1 MQARKTR
8 AEQTSIYREWKNVK
22 KALLC
27 HIHTDIYDNYIEH
40 LVDGDTSLIEE
51 DIPTVHE
58 NLFF

>member
-1 MQARKTR
+1 MRNKQVFTAN
-8 AEQTSIYREWKNVK
+8 EKNVK

-58 NLFF
+58 NLFLN